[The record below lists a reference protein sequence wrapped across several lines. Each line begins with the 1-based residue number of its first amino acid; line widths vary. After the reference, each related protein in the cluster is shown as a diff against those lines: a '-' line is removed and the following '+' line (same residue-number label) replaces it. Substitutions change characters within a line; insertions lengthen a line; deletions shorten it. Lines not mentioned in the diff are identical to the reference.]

1 MQVMDCQTFSS
12 DLTIIVTG
20 DIEEANKSVTVR
32 VINELS
38 EKINILQ
45 CELEHLKRRETPP
58 NALFQEDLNKI
69 KTGIKVCSNAIQSTN
84 NLFKITDK
92 KNTETSNELKA
103 LRREVNKRFD
113 EEKNLGKRR
122 NELLYFLNEGMGK
135 MQNGTKQLFNE
146 IKNVRDNLKTTSSA
160 TQNTKDLLKNSDKR
174 ITETSNKVK
183 ALEKEISNCLS
194 VRSERY
200 NYDSFVKEEDLTILR
215 NGVLNVYSKGMQQVH
230 ERSKEMGKEIKKL
243 HEGLKKQQEKVDNV
257 VQSTTSIKN
266 QRKDMNKKQ
275 TMMENSIK
283 QFSNEIKK
291 MQTELRAEQQKNII
305 LENKLITFECQLKE
319 IFLRNDITQT
329 HNKETCIKGEPAVNT
344 SPQKCDFV
352 TETCRLTI
360 SELKTKKNVP
370 GQLGAQSE
378 LLIRDNSKWMAVA
391 SKDPDD
397 ISVAEETKHKYVRV
411 GINQSAN
418 KEQESIDSLLL
429 KEESFYEQEPSVSP
443 VHSQNNG
450 LNENECLDLAYHST
464 YEEVEPLS
472 YLEKAYSYLQ
482 NLQMPE
488 MFTFSDEESM
498 AVSDEESSTEA
509 NEESSV
515 TFEPG
520 NNTEKSMC
528 SFTCLSFFLFWN
540 F

>member
-12 DLTIIVTG
+12 DLTIIVAG

-38 EKINILQ
+38 EKINNLQ
-45 CELEHLKRRETPP
+45 CELEHLKRRETTP

-69 KTGIKVCSNAIQSTN
+69 KTGIKVCSNAIQSNN
-84 NLFKITDK
+84 NLFKIIDK

-103 LRREVNKRFD
+103 LKREVNKCFD

-146 IKNVRDNLKTTSSA
+146 IKNVRDSLKTTSSA

-183 ALEKEISNCLS
+183 ALEKEISNCLL
-194 VRSERY
+194 VRNERY

-266 QRKDMNKKQ
+266 QPKDMNKKQ

-291 MQTELRAEQQKNII
+291 IQTELRAEQQKNII

-319 IFLRNDITQT
+319 IFLRNDITQN

-344 SPQKCDFV
+344 FPQKCDFV
-352 TETCRLTI
+352 TETCILTI
-360 SELKTKKNVP
+360 SELKTKKNVS

-378 LLIRDNSKWMAVA
+378 LLIRDNSKWMDVA

-397 ISVAEETKHKYVRV
+397 ISVAEETKHKYVRA

-429 KEESFYEQEPSVSP
+429 KEESLYEQESSVSP
-443 VHSQNNG
+443 VHSQNNR
-450 LNENECLDLAYHST
+450 LNENECLDLAYDST
-464 YEEVEPLS
+464 YGEVEPLS
-472 YLEKAYSYLQ
+472 YLEKAYTYLQ
-482 NLQMPE
+482 NLQMPG